1 VQVGHRR
8 HVEVRCARSGEA
20 RGERAS
26 TRRSP
31 RRSSG
36 RSRSFATALAALDAV
51 AAAGAQ
57 VSVCVTDLD
66 SGETVLAGDATSCC
80 PSPARRRSAADRGR
94 GADRRGHARSLQI
107 IERSSVAPV
116 TVGGLWHRLAA
127 PALPVRDLA
136 VLAAA
141 ASDAA
146 AANALLERVG
156 LEAVRARSSRSVS

>member
-1 VQVGHRR
+1 
-8 HVEVRCARSGEA
+8 VRAQLRGEA

-31 RRSSG
+31 RRSPG

-66 SGETVLAGDATSCC
+66 SGETVLAGDAHLVL
-80 PSPARRRSAADRGR
+80 PVAGIGVVPLLIEVAAQIDAGTL
-94 GADRRGHARSLQI
+94 DPLQI

-116 TVGGLWHRLAA
+116 TVGASGIGWRLPRFRCAIWRCSRGGIRRRRRQCAA
-127 PALPVRDLA
+127 GARGA
-136 VLAAA
+136 
-141 ASDAA
+141 
-146 AANALLERVG
+146 G
-156 LEAVRARSSRSVS
+156 AVRARSSRSVS